1 MKQTIEDID
10 VTGKRVLMRVD
21 FNVPTNNGVITDDRR
36 IQLAL
41 PSIKNVLDRGGTL
54 TLLSHLG
61 RPSGRGYEEAY
72 TLQPVATRLEEL
84 LGERV
89 VLSDEEREARVIL
102 RENLRFHPEEKKN
115 DDEFAK
121 KLASE
126 ADIYCN
132 NAFGTA
138 HREHASMIAVPNA
151 MLDKPKVAGMLL
163 AKELQYLDQA
173 IDQANRPFIAVL
185 GGAKVSDKMGAIE
198 HLLGKVDTIL
208 IGGAMA
214 YTFLAAQGV
223 EVGDSLV
230 EDDRTE
236 DAMSMMR
243 IANSS
248 TTDVLLPKDHICTQ
262 DVQVDS
268 MTKVVTGSIPKG
280 WMGVDIGP
288 ETIES
293 YSKCIQGGRTIVWN
307 GPMGIFEK
315 KPFEN
320 GTRAIALA
328 MATATEGGAIT
339 IVSGG
344 DSAAAVSDFGLDTEM
359 THISTGGGA
368 SLQMLEGIA
377 FSSVTLLD
385 DAV

>member
-339 IVSGG
+339 IVGGG